1 MRGGKKGIVLAGGSG
16 SRLWPL
22 TIVSSKQL
30 LPVYDKPMIYYPLTT
45 LMLAGIREI
54 LVITSEPEI
63 ERFRSLLGDGHHWGI
78 DIRYAAQG
86 RPAGIAEAFLIGE
99 SFIDGGGCALV
110 LGDNIFYGAGLS
122 ERVQRAAQNGE
133 GASVFCHWVQ
143 NPQSYGVV
151 ALSADGRPTHIE
163 EKPPRPRS
171 NWAVTGLYFYDSD
184 VVEIARNLEPSARSE
199 LEITDVNRAYLD
211 AGRLR
216 AIVCRFGTIFGPSVG
231 MRFHTA
237 VNKFCWQA
245 VMGQPLS
252 VWRTAYDQK
261 RPYLDLIDAVRAVTF
276 IVRRDLFDGRIYN
289 VLTLNATVRDIAE
302 TIWEFVP
309 AVELSFVDSPIM
321 NQLSYEVSSQRF
333 ADQGFV
339 FCGDITRGI
348 GATIAQ
354 LRSANCNPA
363 DLP

>member
-1 MRGGKKGIVLAGGSG
+1 MHLSSTSVYG
-16 SRLWPL
+16 
-22 TIVSSKQL
+22 TQNDTVSEDCAPEYL
-30 LPVYDKPMIYYPLTT
+30 KPQSPYATT
-45 LMLAGIREI
+45 KLKEEN
-54 LVITSEPEI
+54 LV
-63 ERFRSLLGDGHHWGI
+63 RSLH
-78 DIRYAAQG
+78 
-86 RPAGIAEAFLIGE
+86 
-99 SFIDGGGCALV
+99 
-110 LGDNIFYGAGLS
+110 
-122 ERVQRAAQNGE
+122 
-133 GASVFCHWVQ
+133 
-143 NPQSYGVV
+143 
-151 ALSADGRPTHIE
+151 
-163 EKPPRPRS
+163 
-171 NWAVTGLYFYDSD
+171 
-184 VVEIARNLEPSARSE
+184 
-199 LEITDVNRAYLD
+199 NR
-211 AGRLR
+211 GLR

-302 TIWEFVP
+302 TIREFVP